1 MNAPKIAFLAS
12 LLVAG
17 CATIHSARETQ
28 RDLAPRYGEDE
39 GSCERLSRV
48 DFRAFSLADL
58 VDFAMT
64 NRPSVLS
71 KTLAVKDAHLA
82 LKELVADAPL
92 VGGGQAIWTV
102 PKLSVSGSYSAASD
116 GVHAGDS
123 LSTRKGQVGGEL
135 SLDLLVYDFGR
146 FQAEAQ
152 AQVEKIIAAE
162 HALSQERWSV
172 FQEVSESYFDFYEKR
187 ALLAVSITNAF
198 QYAEHLTRA
207 EERRKA
213 GEANRLD
220 VLKAR
225 LDLAQARQ
233 SVVSASNLV
242 ETTGAELMQA
252 LGVEAARGTWGDAF
266 GTESVGVHSVRQA
279 FGATTEDVGEA
290 FAFART
296 NAPTLRLAR
305 ANFRA
310 ASYKVDAA
318 IADLYPSLSLSASL
332 SWSDP
337 LWVFRWGA
345 SCVQS
350 IFQGFRKTTAVDRA
364 VVALQSAS
372 ADVDAAEQTLS
383 VELEKAIANRDNSR
397 EALASAW
404 SSMLQA
410 AENLETVREQFAVGS
425 ASRVELSEA
434 IASDSQAR
442 GDAIEAFYAGQR
454 AEAALL
460 ALTGREVV
468 FQERTRDEKERMK

>member
-1 MNAPKIAFLAS
+1 MKAFKIFAMAGLA
-12 LLVAG
+12 LAG
-17 CATIHSARETQ
+17 CATIQSARDAQ
-28 RDLAPRYGEDE
+28 NALATRYGVDE
-39 GSCERLSRV
+39 RPCGELSRV
-48 DFRAFSLADL
+48 DFRDASLEAL

-71 KTLAVKDAHLA
+71 KTLAVKEAHLA
-82 LKELVADAPL
+82 LKTLAADAPL
-92 VGGGQAIWTV
+92 VGSPTPWTS
-102 PKLSVSGSYSAASD
+102 PHLSVSGSYSAESP
-116 GVHAGDS
+116 GTHVGGGG
-123 LSTRKGQVGGEL
+123 LSTRKGHASGEL

-146 FQAEAQ
+146 SQADMN
-152 AQVEKIIAAE
+152 AQVETIVAAE
-162 HALSQERWSV
+162 HALAQEGWSV
-172 FQEVSESYFDFYEKR
+172 FEEVSEAYFNFFEKR
-187 ALLAVSITNAF
+187 ALLAVSITNAA

-207 EERRKA
+207 EAKRQA

-233 SVVSASNLV
+233 EVVSASNLV

-252 LGVEAARGTWGDAF
+252 LGVDAARGTWADAF
-266 GTESVGVHSVRQA
+266 GTEGVSVHSVRQA
-279 FGATTEDVGEA
+279 FDATQEDVGAA

-296 NAPTLRLAR
+296 NTPTLRLAH
-305 ANFRA
+305 AKFRA

-350 IFQGFRKTTAVDRA
+350 VFEGFRKTTAVDRA
-364 VVALQSAS
+364 VVALQSAA

-383 VELEKAIANRDNSR
+383 VDLEKAVANRDNSR

-442 GDAIEAFYAGQR
+442 GDAIKAFYEGQR
-454 AEAALL
+454 AEASLL

-468 FQERTRDEKERMK
+468 FQEKIRDEKERNR